1 MRIYVGRLPFTSKSA
16 DLRDLFAQAGTVT
29 EASVIEDRLSG
40 QSKCFGF
47 VEMPDAS
54 EAKAAITQFNGY
66 SHNGRP
72 LTVIE
77 AKEAK
82 PPEDRNSSL
91 GVGVGRSRGAR

>member
-16 DLRDLFAQAGTVT
+16 DLRALFTQAGTVT

-47 VEMPDAS
+47 VEMPDAA
-54 EAKAAITQFNGY
+54 EAKAAIAKMNGY
-66 SHNGRP
+66 SHYGRN

-77 AKEAK
+77 AK
-82 PPEDRNSSL
+82 
-91 GVGVGRSRGAR
+91 GREEQ